1 MKSILSVS
9 KRRLPLVLTLL
20 VTLVLALGLSAMS
33 TSPAAVA
40 RTLFRF
46 SASNASAQ
54 R

>member
-9 KRRLPLVLTLL
+9 KRRLPLVLTLV
-20 VTLVLALGLSAMS
+20 VTLALALSLGRDVNL
-33 TSPAAVA
+33 A
-40 RTLFRF
+40 RRSRTHALRF